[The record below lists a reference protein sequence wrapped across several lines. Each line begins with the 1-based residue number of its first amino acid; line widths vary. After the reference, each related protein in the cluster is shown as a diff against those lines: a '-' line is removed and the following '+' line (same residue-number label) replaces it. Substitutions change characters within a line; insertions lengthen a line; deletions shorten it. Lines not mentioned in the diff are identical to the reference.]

1 MNLID
6 KTKIRIEYYI
16 ELITKK
22 ITTSILYNNFMNTT
36 PFLKILHRT
45 YETQTP
51 VYLSMWFMQNIIG
64 FNRGAYW
71 QMHFTSQ
78 VGNWRNVYAGI
89 ETSPGYMP
97 GCYIQSEGKI
107 FIGDYTQIASNVGI
121 ITANHDV
128 FDSRKHSKPKDVK
141 IGSYCWIGMN
151 SVILPG
157 TNLGDFTVVG
167 AGSVVTKSFTD
178 GYCVIAGN
186 PAKKIKDLPKEDCVK
201 HRSKYEYNGYIPSE
215 KFEDFRRKELNV

>member
-1 MNLID
+1 MYLLN
-6 KTKIRIEYYI
+6 KIKRRIEYYI
-16 ELITKK
+16 V
-22 ITTSILYNNFMNTT
+22 TSKLYDFVVNKT
-36 PFLKILHRT
+36 PFLRMLHRT

-64 FNRGAYW
+64 FNRGVYW

-78 VGNWRNVYAGI
+78 VGNWRNVYAGV

-128 FDSRKHSKPKDVK
+128 SDNRKHSKSKDVK

-151 SVILPG
+151 SIILPG
-157 TNLGDFTVVG
+157 TNLGDFTIVG
-167 AGSVVTKSFTD
+167 AGSVVTKSFAD

-186 PAKKIKDLPKEDCVK
+186 PAKKIKDLPKENCVK
-201 HRSKYEYNGYIPSE
+201 HRSKYEYNGYIPRE